1 MERKSGVWEDSSCAG
16 SGQETVGL
24 TVSFGTGQA
33 RTKNTID
40 IMSAFLTFGQIRAMK
55 DQIIEILT
63 ECLRERRVD
72 NEFVKITATTD
83 IEKDLGVDSLEGIE
97 LTCELSK
104 RLRIEIPL
112 EENILVN
119 KDGNGCRRMRN
130 VGEITARL
138 LELTTMALP
147 K

>member
-1 MERKSGVWEDSSCAG
+1 
-16 SGQETVGL
+16 
-24 TVSFGTGQA
+24 
-33 RTKNTID
+33 
-40 IMSAFLTFGQIRAMK
+40 MK

-72 NEFVKITATTD
+72 SEIVRITATTD

-104 RLRIEIPL
+104 RLRVEIPL
-112 EENILVN
+112 EENILVK
-119 KDGNGCRRMRN
+119 KDQNGCKRMRN

-138 LELTTMALP
+138 LELSTMALP

>member
-1 MERKSGVWEDSSCAG
+1 
-16 SGQETVGL
+16 
-24 TVSFGTGQA
+24 
-33 RTKNTID
+33 
-40 IMSAFLTFGQIRAMK
+40 MK

-72 NEFVKITATTD
+72 TELVQITATTD

-119 KDGNGCRRMRN
+119 KNANGRRRMRN
-130 VGEITARL
+130 VGEIAARL
-138 LELTTMALP
+138 LELTTIALA

>member
-1 MERKSGVWEDSSCAG
+1 
-16 SGQETVGL
+16 
-24 TVSFGTGQA
+24 
-33 RTKNTID
+33 
-40 IMSAFLTFGQIRAMK
+40 MK

-72 NEFVKITATTD
+72 TELVQITASTD
-83 IEKDLGVDSLEGIE
+83 SEKDLGVDSLEGIE

-119 KDGNGCRRMRN
+119 KNANGRRRMRN
-130 VGEITARL
+130 VGEIAARL
-138 LELTTMALP
+138 LELTTIALA

>member
-1 MERKSGVWEDSSCAG
+1 
-16 SGQETVGL
+16 
-24 TVSFGTGQA
+24 
-33 RTKNTID
+33 
-40 IMSAFLTFGQIRAMK
+40 MSENLTFGQIRAMK

-63 ECLRERRVD
+63 DCLRERRVD
-72 NEFVKITATTD
+72 TELVQITATTD

-104 RLRIEIPL
+104 RLRIEIPP

-119 KDGNGCRRMRN
+119 KDQNGCKRMRN

-138 LELTTMALP
+138 LELTTLALS

>member
-1 MERKSGVWEDSSCAG
+1 
-16 SGQETVGL
+16 
-24 TVSFGTGQA
+24 
-33 RTKNTID
+33 
-40 IMSAFLTFGQIRAMK
+40 MSDYLTFGKIRAMK

-63 ECLRERRVD
+63 ECLQERRFD
-72 NEFVKITATTD
+72 TKFVKITATTD
-83 IEKDLGVDSLEGIE
+83 IGKDLGVDSLEGIE

-119 KDGNGCRRMRN
+119 KDENGCRRMRN

-138 LELTTMALP
+138 LELTNLALS